1 MLASLTMLLDNDK
14 TALSCNSGTA
24 FPTADLQPGML
35 CFRSDSNKLFQLLA
49 DKVTWRQIADLSSD
63 LSAQLVL
70 KAAIASPT
78 FTGTPKAPTA
88 AAATNTTQIA
98 TTAFVTTAVSDAVS
112 SLMGGAATTALDTL
126 KELGDA
132 LGNDANFA
140 ASMTNAL
147 ASKFDKAGG
156 VIAGTVTVN
165 NTVTIAGTAGRAVAL
180 EIGNL
185 DGTASTPYIDFHSGA
200 VTVDYDARI
209 IATSGTGTVGKG
221 ALEFIAGSFR
231 FTGGNI
237 TGALTGNASTATKL
251 QTARTI
257 NGVAFDGGSN
267 ITVSWVGQALTTTG
281 TDLNSIQ
288 DEGPYYCSA
297 NATATTFLNSPTKNA
312 FSLRVWKA
320 AGVIQELTEYMS
332 DNNRKTY
339 QRAYYG
345 VNAWSDW
352 VQILASNN
360 APVTSLVTST
370 TATGTTNVAT
380 TNTNTFLNVVDAVP
394 GNAAVATGSST
405 QITGAGTITV
415 TSDAA
420 GKLTITGAQTITGNA
435 ATATKLAT
443 ARTITIGNASASFDG
458 SGNVTFAPTDIGGF
472 GPNVLLNSSAENTST
487 QAGRAQ
493 FWAVGGSAPSQV
505 VSLVDSA
512 LGGKGQRIE
521 VAAAN
526 AGQYIELRNGG
537 DSSITPSEP
546 GKVWTLSVYAR
557 GTAGMDFRM
566 YVQAIDST
574 GKTIGTASSTPAVMT
589 EGFQRYTMTTR
600 AIDAPAGT
608 VRVNVY
614 LGRLINNTAVAAP
627 LWMEVDN
634 VQLQEGAWSSPY
646 APNPNEGVFGQGA
659 WLDKTV
665 DLNAL
670 VTPGLY
676 FTQQGL
682 STQPNGPAGITF
694 WGAIR
699 VSRVDA
705 RIIQEAFGDT
715 APYTSL
721 MRVST
726 NGGSVWKAWSAVQL
740 ADSAT
745 KLATARTI
753 NGVAFDGTGNVTINA
768 PWLDNTDAAG
778 AMATGTAQPTR
789 ASGLYVDGIYGGT
802 ANGYPINYGNR
813 LQVVGHKGIAAT
825 EIFHDWANGSG
836 SRLFV
841 RSRGDVATHTW
852 SAAREVLFKDGD
864 ASADRLT
871 SGTIPNARMSGTY
884 DGMSLK
890 VNGANTVFSDPSA
903 GNSNTSA
910 RVIFGM
916 ASYRNSSNTATGAIV
931 FTAPTNASAIMHE
944 LEVSVMTYSP
954 ARVAKILANGY
965 RSSATAFSNTATVQL
980 GSQAV
985 QVRWGIDADGKTC
998 LILGDVGTVWSYP
1011 HASASIGMVS
1021 HTGAVDS
1028 YCTGWTANMVTDL
1041 STYTGI
1047 VSPADTPVTTDI
1059 AGNAA
1064 TASSAAKLTTTR
1076 AINGTNFDG
1085 TAAITT
1091 ANWGTARTITIG
1103 STGKSVNGS
1112 ANVAWT
1118 LAEIGA
1124 AAAAHSHGEYF
1135 PAAGGVLAG
1144 PITLPTFAQSWIAGT
1159 SGTSSI
1165 RFSDA
1170 STSGSWHAW
1179 LSQRT
1184 AGGNAYAIGQLGEN
1198 FYLNF
1203 ATAANISAGNNAT
1216 TAVTVW
1222 DGAGNMTAAGNVTA
1236 YSDRRL
1242 KKNIKRIGGA
1252 LGKVKT
1258 IGGYTYTRKDTGA
1271 DQAGLIAQE
1280 IQKVLPQAVL
1290 VGSDKKKTLSV
1301 SYGSVT
1307 GLLVE
1312 AIKELDAKLEK
1323 ALAVIAKQS
1332 LAIAKL
1338 ASV

>member
-49 DKVTWRQIADLSSD
+49 DKATWRQIADLSSD
-63 LSAQLVL
+63 LSAQLAL
-70 KAAIASPT
+70 KANLASPT
-78 FTGTPKAPTA
+78 LTGTPQAPTA

-98 TTAFVTTAVSDAVS
+98 TTAFVTTAVANAIS

-140 ASMTNAL
+140 TTMTNAL
-147 ASKFDKAGG
+147 AGKLDKSGG
-156 VIAGTVTVN
+156 TITGSVTVN
-165 NTVTIAGTAGRAVAL
+165 NTVTITGTAGKAVGL
-180 EIGNL
+180 EIGSQ

-200 VTVDYDARI
+200 VAVDYDARI
-209 IATSGTGTVGKG
+209 IATSGTGTSGKG
-221 ALEFIAGSFR
+221 ALEFIAGSFK
-231 FTGGNI
+231 FSGGNI

-345 VNAWSDW
+345 VNTWSDW

-394 GNAAVATGSST
+394 GNAAAATGSST

-420 GKLTITGAQTITGNA
+420 GKLTITGAQSITGNA

-443 ARTITIGNASASFDG
+443 ARTITIGNASGSFDG
-458 SGNVTFAPTDIGGF
+458 SGNLTFAPADIGAP
-472 GPNVLLNSSAENTST
+472 GPNVLPNSSAENVST
-487 QAGRAQ
+487 QVGRAQ
-493 FWAVGGSAPSQV
+493 FWATGGSAASQV
-505 VSLVDSA
+505 LSLVDSA
-512 LGGKGQRIE
+512 LGGKAQRIE

-526 AGQYIELRNGG
+526 VGQYIELRNGG
-537 DSSITPSEP
+537 DSTTTPSEP
-546 GKVWTLSVYAR
+546 GKVWSLSTFAR
-557 GTAGMDFRM
+557 GTPGMDFRL
-566 YVQAIDST
+566 YIQAIDSA
-574 GKTIGTASSTPAVMT
+574 GKTIGTATSSTFVISDQ
-589 EGFQRYTMTTR
+589 FKRYTLTTKST
-600 AIDAPAGT
+600 DAPAGT

-614 LGRLINNTAVAAP
+614 LGRLINNTASASP
-627 LWMEVDN
+627 LWLEVDN
-634 VQLQEGAWSSPY
+634 VQLQEGAWPSPY
-646 APNPNEGVFGQGA
+646 APNPNEGTFALGA
-659 WLDKTV
+659 WLDKTA

-670 VTPGLY
+670 LTPGMY

-682 STQPNGPAGITF
+682 STQPNGPAGITY

-699 VSRVDA
+699 VSRVDS
-705 RIIQEAFGDT
+705 RIMQEAFGDT
-715 APYTSL
+715 APYASL
-721 MRVST
+721 TRIST
-726 NGGSVWKAWSAVQL
+726 NGGSTWKAWSAAQL

-753 NGVAFDGTGNVTINA
+753 NGEAFDGTGNITVNA
-768 PWLDNTDAAG
+768 PWLDNTDTTAN
-778 AMATGTAQPTR
+778 AMATGTTQPSR
-789 ASGLYVDGIYGGT
+789 SSGMYVDGIYNGT
-802 ANGYPINYGNR
+802 GKGYPISYGNR
-813 LQVVGHKGIAAT
+813 VQVVGHRGVAAT
-825 EIFHDWANGSG
+825 EIFHEWANGAG
-836 SRLFV
+836 SRMFV

-852 SAAREVLFKDGD
+852 SAMREV
-864 ASADRLT
+864 
-871 SGTIPNARMSGTY
+871 
-884 DGMSLK
+884 
-890 VNGANTVFSDPSA
+890 
-903 GNSNTSA
+903 
-910 RVIFGM
+910 
-916 ASYRNSSNTATGAIV
+916 
-931 FTAPTNASAIMHE
+931 
-944 LEVSVMTYSP
+944 
-954 ARVAKILANGY
+954 
-965 RSSATAFSNTATVQL
+965 AF
-980 GSQAV
+980 
-985 QVRWGIDADGKTC
+985 
-998 LILGDVGTVWSYP
+998 
-1011 HASASIGMVS
+1011 
-1021 HTGAVDS
+1021 VDS
-1028 YCTGWTANMVTDL
+1028 D
-1041 STYTGI
+1041 ST
-1047 VSPADTPVTTDI
+1047 
-1059 AGNAA
+1059 GNAA
-1064 TASSAAKLTTTR
+1064 TATKLATAR
-1076 AINGTNFDG
+1076 ALTIGNTSKNFDG
-1085 TAAITT
+1085 TAALSWTLGEIGAADAGHTHSNYLPLGGGT
-1091 ANWGTARTITIG
+1091 RMTGQLGAVASVGAIGDATGGKGGLEVIAAGAAGDAAFMSFHRPGVYAAYFGLDTNNKWSVGGWSAGANSYALFHEGNLQPSVAKLTTARTIGGVSFDGTANINLPGVNTAGNQSTTGNAATATKLATARALTIG
-1103 STGKSVNGS
+1103 NTAKNFDGTAALG
-1112 ANVAWT
+1112 WT

-1124 AAAAHSHGEYF
+1124 ADASHTHSDYLQLSGSAAMTGA
-1135 PAAGGVLAG
+1135 
-1144 PITLPTFAQSWIAGT
+1144 ITLPTFPQSWIGGT
-1159 SGTSSI
+1159 GGASSI
-1165 RFSDA
+1165 RFSA
-1170 STSGSWHAW
+1170 PSTAASWHAW
-1179 LSQRT
+1179 ISQRT
-1184 AGGNAYAIGQLGEN
+1184 ANGNAYAIGQLGEN
-1198 FYLNF
+1198 FYLTF
-1203 ATAANISAGNNAT
+1203 ATAANINAGNNTAT
-1216 TAVTVW
+1216 MTTVW

-1323 ALAVIAKQS
+1323 ALTVIAKQS